1 MKTFYICSYGGCGST
16 MLTESLKKYGRAE
29 HVHSRK
35 PPDKLEY
42 IGGKLGAKN
51 PGELFNGIP
60 IPDNDIKNFYV
71 IYIYRNPSYSIPS
84 RFINCPAHLEHI
96 QTNKNIKIQDV
107 LNTEKDLYGINELYN
122 NYTEYNENRNYKI
135 YSVKYEEIFD
145 KQDELSEILGIG
157 KLNLV
162 NKSNRKDSNKQL
174 DKIYKDLIDKM
185 NKNNF
190 VVIN

>member
-1 MKTFYICSYGGCGST
+1 MKTFYICSYGGCGSK
-16 MLTESLKKYGRAE
+16 MLQESLNKYGRTQ

-42 IGGKLGAKN
+42 IGDKLGSNN

-60 IPDNDIKNFYV
+60 IPNNDIKNFYV

-84 RFINCPAHLEHI
+84 RFLNPLHLEHI

-107 LNTEKDLYGINELYN
+107 LNTEKDLYGINEFYN

>member
-1 MKTFYICSYGGCGST
+1 MKTFYICSYGGCGSK
-16 MLTESLKKYGRAE
+16 MLQESLNKYGRTE
-29 HVHSRK
+29 HVHSRN

-42 IGGKLGAKN
+42 IGDKLGSN
-51 PGELFNGIP
+51 NRGELFNGIP
-60 IPDNDIKNFYV
+60 IPDNEIKKFYV
-71 IYIYRNPSYSIPS
+71 IYIYRNPSYAIPS
-84 RFINCPAHLEHI
+84 RFLNPLHLEHI
-96 QTNKNIKIQDV
+96 QTNKNIEIQHL
-107 LNTEKDLYGINELYN
+107 LNTGKDLYGINEFYN

-135 YSVKYEEIFD
+135 YSVKYEEIFN

-190 VVIN
+190 IVIN

>member
-1 MKTFYICSYGGCGST
+1 MFI
-16 MLTESLKKYGRAE
+16 
-29 HVHSRK
+29 
-35 PPDKLEY
+35 
-42 IGGKLGAKN
+42 IN
-51 PGELFNGIP
+51 I
-60 IPDNDIKNFYV
+60 YV

-84 RFINCPAHLEHI
+84 RFLNPLHLEHI

-107 LNTEKDLYGINELYN
+107 LNTEKDLYGINEFYN